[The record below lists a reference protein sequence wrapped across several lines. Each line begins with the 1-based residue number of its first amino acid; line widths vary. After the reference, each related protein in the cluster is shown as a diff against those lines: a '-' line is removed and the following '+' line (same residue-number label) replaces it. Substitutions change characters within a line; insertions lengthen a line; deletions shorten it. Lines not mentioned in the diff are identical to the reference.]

1 MTRKIFTRPF
11 TQQEAISQEAINSA
25 TKVLKTG
32 RLHRYNTIEDELSQV
47 SMLEQEYANYQGS
60 RYCLACTSCGY
71 ALSIALKAAGLESGE
86 YVLTNMYTLAPVPG
100 AISNAGGKAIF
111 VEINENLVLDL
122 EDLTQ
127 KANSTGARFLLL
139 SHMRG
144 HIVDMNKLMR
154 IVHKKNLILIE
165 DCAHTMGAK
174 WGQTKSGNF
183 GLAACF
189 STQTYKHLNSG
200 EGGFITSDDSEFMA
214 RTIVMSG
221 SYMFYERHGAAPG
234 AEVFSQQFY
243 SACSSV

>member
-1 MTRKIFTRPF
+1 MTRKIFTRTF

-25 TKVLKTG
+25 TEVLKTG

-47 SMLEQEYANYQGS
+47 SLLEQEYANYQGS

-71 ALSIALKAAGLESGE
+71 ALSITLKAAGLESGE

-100 AISNAGGKAIF
+100 AISNAGGRAIF

-122 EDLTQ
+122 EDLVK

-154 IVHKKNLILIE
+154 IVQEKNLILIE

-174 WGQTKSGNF
+174 SVSYT
-183 GLAACF
+183 
-189 STQTYKHLNSG
+189 HL
-200 EGGFITSDDSEFMA
+200 TLP
-214 RTIVMSG
+214 TILLV
-221 SYMFYERHGAAPG
+221 
-234 AEVFSQQFY
+234 
-243 SACSSV
+243 